1 MFRLQRIMKI
11 ALVVVLLF
19 GSASTFA
26 QSARDYYNE
35 IYKAGG
41 LDRMADGYACFDDDP
56 KLDTFFIVSK
66 SETLK
71 QFLIITGDF
80 KKMTK
85 AQQAELNRG
94 FLITRGYDKGVPLSR
109 EETYH
114 TDGTSWASET
124 GIVSGTKM
132 RMRLSIEW
140 ATLRYKRNLEF
151 LNPNGTLKGV
161 PISRYGRCEEVPPGI
176 QQKGNP

>member
-1 MFRLQRIMKI
+1 MKI

-41 LDRMADGYACFDDDP
+41 LDRMADGYVCFDDDP
-56 KLDTFFIVSK
+56 KLETFFIFGK

-71 QFLIITGDF
+71 QFLISEGEF
-80 KKMTK
+80 KKMSK

-94 FLITRGYDKGVPLSR
+94 FLNTRGYDKGVPLSG
-109 EETYH
+109 EETYYA
-114 TDGTSWASET
+114 DGTSWASEP
-124 GIVSGTKM
+124 GIISGTKM
-132 RMRLSIEW
+132 RVRISIEW
-140 ATLRYKRNLEF
+140 TTLRYKRSVEF
-151 LNPNGTLKGV
+151 LNANGTMKSV
-161 PISRYGRCEEVPPGI
+161 PVSRYGRCENVSPDV